1 MDDQQTAPA
10 DIQETDNLTEAVP
23 KPKKARLFGLDFTR
37 AVAIFGMVI
46 VNVSLSVTLETGV
59 EFETNFWTVVLNL
72 LSGRAA
78 ATFVILAGIGAALGS
93 SRARASGDK
102 AQIKH
107 ARLTLVKRALIL
119 LVIGYAWLW
128 LWTGDI
134 LHFYGIYL
142 LFGAALLTVRDRYLW
157 LVLVGSVLV
166 GLLFLIFG
174 DYAAGWSDD
183 GSYGLFS
190 SPWAIPREL
199 FLNGLHPVFPWVG
212 FYILGMLLGRSNLRN
227 QRNLLIIA
235 VVAGAIAL
243 VAELVGLFTVGKFG
257 WSIELADTGA
267 LGLLSAAPLPPT
279 PIYLLAA
286 GGTAVALISTL
297 LLVINRF
304 PSSRVVRLGAY
315 TGQMALTVYVVH
327 VLFVVFP
334 LAIIL
339 ELLEVDAAV
348 RLPIA
353 FGVAAGFM
361 VVVVVFSFFWWHLLR
376 RRGPLEA
383 LLRRISG

>member
-1 MDDQQTAPA
+1 M
-10 DIQETDNLTEAVP
+10 
-23 KPKKARLFGLDFTR
+23 
-37 AVAIFGMVI
+37 
-46 VNVSLSVTLETGV
+46 
-59 EFETNFWTVVLNL
+59 
-72 LSGRAA
+72 
-78 ATFVILAGIGAALGS
+78 ILAGIGAALGS

-157 LVLVGSVLV
+157 LVLVGSVLI

-183 GSYGLFS
+183 GSYGLLS

-235 VVAGAIAL
+235 IVAGVIAL
-243 VAELVGLFTVGKFG
+243 VAELIGLFTVGKFG

-297 LLVINRF
+297 LLIINRF
-304 PSSRVVRLGAY
+304 PNSRLGPAGGVHWSDGAYGLCGPCLVCDFSVGHYFRVVGGRCRGASADRVW
-315 TGQMALTVYVVH
+315 G
-327 VLFVVFP
+327 
-334 LAIIL
+334 
-339 ELLEVDAAV
+339 
-348 RLPIA
+348 
-353 FGVAAGFM
+353 
-361 VVVVVFSFFWWHLLR
+361 R
-376 RRGPLEA
+376 RRLYGGGSGVQLFLVAPLEA
-383 LLRRISG
+383 ARSVGGVVAAYLWLTPPPLP